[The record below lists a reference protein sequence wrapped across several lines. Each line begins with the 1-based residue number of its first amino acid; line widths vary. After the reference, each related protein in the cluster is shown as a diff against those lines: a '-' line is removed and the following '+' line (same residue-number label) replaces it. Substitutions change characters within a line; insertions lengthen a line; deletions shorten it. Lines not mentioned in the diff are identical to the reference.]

1 MNPIPPDWKEDEALW
16 KALGRVPR
24 ARPPSNFVAMVQRR
38 REEEARELSASS
50 LRRTSVFVRDWLTMP
65 RSTPRWVVAVAA
77 AVACFTLGL
86 FIQPAGGPASAVRG
100 ELEIL
105 ARNLEL
111 IQDLDVIEHLDE
123 L

>member
-24 ARPPSNFVAMVQRR
+24 ARPPSNFVAMVQARR
-38 REEEARELSASS
+38 DQEARELSRSS
-50 LRRTSVFVRDWLTMP
+50 LRRTSIVLHDWLTMP
-65 RSTPRWVVAVAA
+65 RSTPRWVVALAA
-77 AVACFTLGL
+77 SVACFTIGL
-86 FIQPAGGPASAVRG
+86 FIQPAGSASSTVRV
-100 ELEIL
+100 EMEIL

>member
-1 MNPIPPDWKEDEALW
+1 MNPLPPDWKDDEALW

-24 ARPPSNFVAMVQRR
+24 ARPPSNFVARVQAR
-38 REEEARELSASS
+38 REEEAREISRSS
-50 LRRTSVFVRDWLTMP
+50 IRRTSIFVHDWLTMP
-65 RSTPRWVVAVAA
+65 RTTPRWVVAVAA
-77 AVACFTLGL
+77 AVACFTIGL
-86 FIQPAGGPASAVRG
+86 FLEPAGGRPSTVRA
-100 ELEIL
+100 ELESL

>member
-1 MNPIPPDWKEDEALW
+1 MNPLPPDWKEDEVLW

-24 ARPPSNFVAMVQRR
+24 ARPPSNFVARVQERR
-38 REEEARELSASS
+38 DQEARELSRSS
-50 LRRTSVFVRDWLTMP
+50 LHRTSVFVRDWLTLP

-77 AVACFTLGL
+77 AVACFTIGL
-86 FIQPAGGPASAVRG
+86 FIQPAGGTASAVRG

-105 ARNLEL
+105 ARNLDL
-111 IQDLDVIEHLDE
+111 IQNLDVIEHLDE